1 MYHSDMF
8 LHEYKPAKLHNA
20 LAVISFPSVGLV
32 SSIASNYIVRSMKL
46 ERIATIISKDFP
58 PYAILHDGVPS
69 PPVRIYAGKRDC
81 PEAADGEDCEQILV
95 IMSEFTPRAD
105 LIKPLA
111 DIIIDWCQ
119 KKGVKMILAL
129 EGINTSEEQNG
140 DNVLGAE
147 TSHGVQGRLEK
158 YGITPMREGM
168 VSGLS
173 GVILSEGDR
182 LGMDVLCLL
191 GPAKAEMPDAR
202 GAARLLE
209 KVGMMLPEIKLDPAP
224 LFKEAELIEGEMKVA
239 MESVKQT
246 RKPGEE
252 SLLYG

>member
-1 MYHSDMF
+1 MFHSDMF

-20 LAVISFPSVGLV
+20 LVVVGFPSVGLV
-32 SSIASNYIVRSMKL
+32 SSIAANYVVRTMKL
-46 ERIATIISKDFP
+46 DRIATIISKDFP

-81 PEAADGEDCEQILV
+81 AEDKDGEDCDQIVV
-95 IMSEFTPRAD
+95 IMSEFMPRPD

-111 DIIIDWCQ
+111 DIIIDYCQ
-119 KKGVKMILAL
+119 KKGVKTILAL
-129 EGINTSEEQNG
+129 EGINTGEGER
-140 DNVLGAE
+140 DAVLGAE

-158 YGITPMREGM
+158 YGIAPMREGM
-168 VSGLS
+168 VSGIS

-182 LGMDVLCLL
+182 LGVDVLCLL
-191 GPAKAEMPDAR
+191 GPAKADMPDAR

-209 KVGMMLPEIKLDPAP
+209 MVGKMLPEIKLDPAP
-224 LFKEAELIEGEMKVA
+224 LFKEAELIETEMKGA

-246 RKPGEE
+246 RKPGDE
-252 SLLYG
+252 SYLYG

>member
-1 MYHSDMF
+1 MF
-8 LHEYKPAKLHNA
+8 LHEYRSAKLHNA
-20 LAVISFPSVGLV
+20 LAVVAFPSIGLV
-32 SSIASNYIVRSMKL
+32 SSIAANYVVRNTKV

-69 PPVRIYAGKRDC
+69 PPVRIYAGTRDC
-81 PEAADGEDCEQILV
+81 GKEDGEECEQILV
-95 IMSEFTPRAD
+95 IMSEFMPRPD

-119 KKGVKMILAL
+119 KKGVKTILSL
-129 EGINTSEEQNG
+129 EGINATEENA
-140 DNVLGAE
+140 DAVMGAE
-147 TSHGVQGRLEK
+147 TSHGVKGRMDK
-158 YGITPMREGM
+158 YGITLMSEGM
-168 VSGLS
+168 VSGIS
-173 GVILSEGDR
+173 GVLLSEGDR

-191 GPAKAEMPDAR
+191 GPAKTDIPDAR

-224 LFKEAELIEGEMKVA
+224 LLREAELIESQMKVA
-239 MESVKQT
+239 LESVKQP

-252 SLLYG
+252 NYLYG